1 MEMFIFI
8 NLTFIMCNM
17 KELIKKILKEE
28 TKEKFDYGCVML
40 YYDFPEMEDIHNIID
55 PKDIYH
61 QEGDRS
67 FGLEDEPHT
76 TLLFGLHDDVTDEDV
91 SKVLNKYKYST
102 CKLHNPSL
110 FENPDYDVLKF
121 DVKGDNLHKTN
132 ADLRRYPHT
141 NSFPDYHPHT
151 TIGYLKPGMGRK
163 YVNKLKGMNY
173 SLTPQYAVYS
183 KPNGDKVRMDINL

>member
-1 MEMFIFI
+1 M
-8 NLTFIMCNM
+8 
-17 KELIKKILKEE
+17 KEE

-40 YYDFPEMEDIHNIID
+40 YYDFPEIEDSHNIID
-55 PKDIYH
+55 PNDIYH

-110 FENPDYDVLKF
+110 FEKFLENVEELADIAVFDESDKDYNSAIPWES
-121 DVKGDNLHKTN
+121 VKK
-132 ADLRRYPHT
+132 DL
-141 NSFPDYHPHT
+141 
-151 TIGYLKPGMGRK
+151 GL
-163 YVNKLKGMNY
+163 V
-173 SLTPQYAVYS
+173 
-183 KPNGDKVRMDINL
+183 

>member
-1 MEMFIFI
+1 
-8 NLTFIMCNM
+8 M

-40 YYDFPEMEDIHNIID
+40 YYDFPEMENIHNIIE
-55 PKDIYH
+55 PNDIYH

-132 ADLRRYPHT
+132 VDLRRYPHT

-173 SLTPQYAVYS
+173 SLSPQYAVYS